1 MKSIKKNSKRNIVLL
16 LPLAAVLLGV
26 LIMKL
31 QQPSSMQALM
41 PVPMPQSFLGE
52 YSYDGTNWYPLE
64 ADEELSAKN
73 RDLYL
78 RGHFEHVMHG
88 DGRLYFYTDHIGC
101 EIFLNGE
108 LVGPDI
114 ILEMDRYGK
123 KIHPSMCSKEWKYHY
138 FPEEV
143 PTDTLVEIH
152 LKNPH
157 KFGNENAYKDFLN
170 TLCCTPNNEVILSES
185 LVNAGQPY
193 NVIGVS
199 LIIVGVLLLCSALV
213 SSFMGIPVEITLIP
227 TGLLA
232 VFAGGYFLLDTIDL
246 CFRSHDHIFN
256 TYSWQ
261 ICMMYSVYLLG
272 IMGRDLLSA
281 KRKKTAT
288 YLMVISTVVDV
299 ALILLAFTEV
309 LLMYDTLRFW
319 VILQWVSCPVFII
332 CCAGELLAKNREKPI
347 DIAVFL
353 LIFICILLDCMGV
366 ADSIYFS
373 NLMTKT
379 AVILLFV
386 LKLLQFSKS
395 IIISIRASN
404 RAHKL
409 EKELE
414 ESRIALMISQIQP
427 HFIFNVLGTIRG
439 LCREN
444 PIQAWHGLGDFSV
457 YLRANMN
464 ALTNEKA
471 IPFEKELAHVETYI
485 RLEQMRMGE
494 KLNVVYDIQEKEF
507 SIPPLMLQPLVE
519 NAVKH
524 GLFYKVE
531 GGTIIIR
538 SRKTDGKIIL
548 TVQDDGIGFEAAARE
563 SDFDQRE
570 HHGLENVRS
579 RVEKMLGGSLRIDS
593 HPERGSTVTLEFPL
607 DNHS

>member
-64 ADEELSAKN
+64 ADEDLSAKN
-73 RDLYL
+73 RELYL
-78 RGHFEHVMHG
+78 RGHFEQVMHG

-213 SSFMGIPVEITLIP
+213 SSYMGIPVEITLIP

-288 YLMVISTVVDV
+288 YLMVISAVVDV

-309 LLMYDTLRFW
+309 LLMYDTLYFW
-319 VILQWVSCPVFII
+319 VMLQWVICPVFMI
-332 CCAGELLAKNREKPI
+332 CCAGELLADNREKPI

-379 AVILLFV
+379 AVVLLFV
-386 LKLLQFSKS
+386 LKLIQFSKS

-593 HPERGSTVTLEFPL
+593 HPERGSTVTLEFPI
-607 DNHS
+607 DNS